1 MQTTQ
6 IIHFVEHELLLYPQ
20 SRLIDLY
27 KNLFQDAFGPG
38 HLINDRAKAEEYL
51 QWELAQQDYCDT
63 KALHVLG
70 MENEFYRVNLLL
82 IKQGIVS
89 IDQMI
94 DGMQR
99 SALLARNPTIA
110 QWRVEWERVA
120 AIILQLAPTLPHY
133 EADLAFI
140 QNLLDSHKV
149 MLHHSAHYVE
159 NYHPHYRVIHKTI
172 VEEWGI
178 LSKIN

>member
-6 IIHFVEHELLLYPQ
+6 IIHFIENELLLYPQ
-20 SRLIDLY
+20 LRLVDLY

-51 QWELAQQDYCDT
+51 RWELAQEDEGDT
-63 KALHVLG
+63 RALHALG
-70 MENEFYRVNLLL
+70 LENAFYRVNLLL
-82 IKQGIVS
+82 IKKQKIS
-89 IDQMI
+89 IEQMI

-99 SALLARNPTIA
+99 SALLARQPAIE
-110 QWRVEWERVA
+110 QWRIEWERVVDV
-120 AIILQLAPTLPHY
+120 ILQMAPNLPHY

-140 QNLLDSHKV
+140 QNLLDSNKV

-178 LSKIN
+178 LS